1 MQLNDLV
8 QRYHDYLTDEFAEEA
23 DTLMQSRLKERGL
36 YFGDRPLCNVLRP
49 YFYAENDW
57 LYMKSRL
64 ERLLSAFA
72 RSHEICMT
80 DANYRALL
88 LLDSYEEALYSL
100 DKNSPFPWSSS
111 RLDTFFV
118 LESRTLKCV
127 EYNAETPAGIGYNDV
142 LADVFDELPAMKH
155 LQLLANLQPMRSLQT
170 LQDSLIKAY
179 RDWGGQGEPQIAI
192 IDWREVPTLS
202 EHEITKQYFERNG
215 IKTVLAD
222 PRSLE
227 YRNGKLM
234 ADDFNIDI
242 IYKRVLYSELNDRMG
257 LDNPVLQAVKD
268 RAVFIT
274 NSPSAKLMAKKASLA
289 FMSDELNAHLFTE
302 DQLQAIA
309 EHIPWSRV
317 VRERYTMYEGQRV
330 DLLPFIA
337 DNREKFVLKP
347 NDEYGGKG
355 VILGWETSPEEWT
368 ATIQQALLSP
378 YVVQEK
384 VQIVQRKFPAWIEGR
399 LDISNRYVD
408 ADPYVFN
415 GTNVYGCMTRLSAL
429 ALLNVTAGGGSV
441 VPTYLVK
448 N

>member
-1 MQLNDLV
+1 MQLNELI
-8 QRYHDYLTDEFAEEA
+8 QRYHDFLTDEFAEEA
-23 DTLMQSRLKERGL
+23 DALMRSTLKERGL
-36 YFGDRPLCNVLRP
+36 YFGERPICVVLRP
-49 YFYAENDW
+49 YFYAEDDW
-57 LYMKSRL
+57 LFMKSRL

-72 RSHEICMT
+72 RCHELCMN
-80 DANYRALL
+80 DAQERAKLM
-88 LLDSYEEALYSL
+88 LDPYEEALHSL

-155 LQLLANLQPMRSLQT
+155 MQQRANIQPMRSLQT
-170 LQDSLIKAY
+170 LEDAVMKAY
-179 RDWGGQGEPQIAI
+179 REWGGHRQPQIAI
-192 IDWREVPTLS
+192 IDWAEVPTLS
-202 EHEITKQYFERNG
+202 EHEITRQHFEKSG
-215 IKTVLAD
+215 LKTVLAD

-227 YRNGKLM
+227 YRHGALM
-234 ADDFNIDI
+234 AGDFRIDI
-242 IYKRVLYSELNDRMG
+242 VYKRVLYSELVERMG
-257 LDNPVLQAVKD
+257 LENPVLQAVKE

-289 FMSDELNAHLFTE
+289 FMSDEVNAHLFTPE
-302 DQLQAIA
+302 QSQAIA

-317 VRERYTMYEGQRV
+317 VCERKTVYQGQDV
-330 DLLPFIA
+330 DLLECIA
-337 DNREKFVLKP
+337 ENREKFVLKP

-355 VILGWETSPEEWT
+355 VILGWETSPEDWN
-368 ATIQQALLSP
+368 ATIQQAMLSP

-384 VQIVQRKFPAWIEGR
+384 VQMVQRKFPTWIDGR
-399 LDISNRYVD
+399 LDISSRYVD

-415 GTNVYGCMTRLSAL
+415 GETVYGCLTRLSPL